1 MTPTNDK
8 DPIEA
13 LEFEKYPWLAQNIE
27 KLANTPCEFSV
38 AFWSDFLQ
46 SLNDA
51 LRQAARSQA
60 DTIAVKREDV
70 PDGLKEAIKNCR
82 HGYRKD
88 IGISSVWTD
97 LYETVIKAASLL
109 AEDQNHDL

>member
-70 PDGLKEAIKNCR
+70 PAGLKEAIKFSR
-82 HGYRKD
+82 QYKD
-88 IGISSVWTD
+88 GGQNMWGIHYKEFDKV
-97 LYETVIKAASLL
+97 LKAASLL
-109 AEDQNHDL
+109 AREGGKP